1 MNLQSFWIQFNITFT
16 RTIKRTIESF
26 HFTNFSCV
34 VYFFE
39 LPRRFTVTNW
49 KSTSISWNIKWD
61 DKTFRWENFHKELS
75 LVTFTIFRNVLS
87 PKVRI
92 NTLTNLPR
100 LSKINHKIDI
110 LNSSKSRLASNISSK
125 LKTLSFLSVTKLLKS
140 ASFYFSYGTI
150 HLESIV
156 IYFREKALSP
166 LSFSDNFTRVI
177 PG

>member
-1 MNLQSFWIQFNITFT
+1 MTKHFVERTFT
-16 RTIKRTIESF
+16 RNYRQLLLQYSG
-26 HFTNFSCV
+26 
-34 VYFFE
+34 
-39 LPRRFTVTNW
+39 
-49 KSTSISWNIKWD
+49 
-61 DKTFRWENFHKELS
+61 
-75 LVTFTIFRNVLS
+75 NVLS

-177 PG
+177 PGQSLYSWVKFPFKTTRNTLRLIQNPALQLRQSFFAKIDND